1 MPMTTRLARL
11 AMTKMTT
18 TRMGRLGRT
27 RQGWPTVADASSQQS
42 VGTDLSF
49 PRVHPFVTCFDPNA
63 GNEENHDDDYAQ
75 LVDIKCNFFLQLMK
89 SKLPPENQL

>member
-1 MPMTTRLARL
+1 MPMTTRLARLARL

-18 TRMGRLGRT
+18 TRTGRLGRT

-49 PRVHPFVTCFDPNA
+49 PRVHPFVTCFDPNG

-75 LVDIKCNFFLQLMK
+75 LIDIMSFKV
-89 SKLPPENQL
+89 

>member
-1 MPMTTRLARL
+1 MIDTNVDYMTTRLARL

-75 LVDIKCNFFLQLMK
+75 LVDIMSFNV
-89 SKLPPENQL
+89 